1 VKTFVLVILSVWS
14 AFQALAQSAS
24 RDDPNMRTLHF
35 PSDRSVGE
43 LIDLDRPIDNS
54 LHDWWWGAACEKI
67 GAARGDVSVSKA
79 IRLGLVVAEQELKDP
94 FFLNDLPADSLEYLA
109 FPSDRNSP
117 SGEVAVAHIA
127 RFTGLRTLVMEGLDV
142 PGNALA
148 LLKNLK
154 SLERLYVYSTSLDET
169 AFGNIAGL
177 KTLSGLRFEPG
188 ENSIT
193 TSQLSGL
200 AGISSIEELF
210 IGGKAIEGKGLARLS
225 RLPLLRVL
233 HFSVGDQGPEGLE
246 YLAACASLERLEFYD
261 LTDEGLKG
269 LPDIPSLRTLRIQGK
284 HPGFSTQAF
293 RNLAR
298 QSGVETLNMTGR
310 YWDETIAELR
320 RMHSLKALILQGLW
334 QDTDYMTDV
343 SLSHI
348 GEMRSLE
355 SLDLYTGRFT
365 EKGIRSLA
373 QLPDLKLLSLAN
385 TRLTDAGLRNIARIH
400 TLEDLSIRAE
410 GLTDEDIACL
420 EKLKELKRLCLFY
433 NRSITEKAIARL
445 KEKLPGLEVEEEPPR
460 KVKP

>member
-1 VKTFVLVILSVWS
+1 MKTFVLVMLSIGV

-24 RDDPNMRTLHF
+24 GDDPNMRTLHF

-54 LHDWWWGAACEKI
+54 FHDWWWGAACEKI
-67 GAARGDVSVSKA
+67 GAARGDVSISKA

-94 FFLNDLPADSLEYLA
+94 FFLNDLPADSLEYLE

-127 RFTGLRTLVMEGLDV
+127 RLTGLRTLLMQGLDV

-148 LLKNLK
+148 LLENLK
-154 SLERLYVYSTSLDET
+154 SLERLYVHSTSLDE
-169 AFGNIAGL
+169 AGFGCIAGL
-177 KTLSGLRFEPG
+177 KTLTGLRFEPG

-193 TSQLSGL
+193 RSQLSGL
-200 AGISSIEELF
+200 AGISSIEELC
-210 IGGKAIEGKGLARLS
+210 IGGKAIDGKGLVHLS

-233 HFSVGDQGPEGLE
+233 HFGVGDQGPEGLE
-246 YLAACASLERLEFYD
+246 CLAACASLERLEFYD

-269 LPDIPSLRTLRIQGK
+269 LPDVPSVRTLTIQGK
-284 HPGFSTQAF
+284 HPGFSTGAF
-293 RNLAR
+293 ANLAR
-298 QSGVETLNMTGR
+298 QSGVETLNITGR
-310 YWDETIAELR
+310 YWDEAIAELR
-320 RMHSLKALILQGLW
+320 RMQSLKVLILQGLF
-334 QDTDYMTDV
+334 QDGDYMTDV

-365 EKGIRSLA
+365 EEGIRFLA
-373 QLPDLKLLSLAN
+373 QLPNLKHLYLAN
-385 TRLTDAGLRNIARIH
+385 TRLTDAGLRNIAGIH
-400 TLEDLSIRAE
+400 SVEDLTIRAE
-410 GLTDEDIACL
+410 GLTDEDIGCL
-420 EKLKELKRLCLFY
+420 QELGKLKRLCLFY
-433 NRSITEKAIARL
+433 NRLITDEAIARL
-445 KEKLPGLEVEEEPPR
+445 REKLPGLEVEEKPPR